1 MQTNQIGQIAEIQA
15 IGEGNSWITEAKPTC
30 YRTFTKQRPLVGSQT
45 EADFTEWTDAEKAAW
60 EAKPP
65 KPAERNDATAL
76 YEAAGAKLN
85 EATGYYEM
93 HDGAIVDL
101 TEEDMAKVAAC
112 GFPPAGAEW
121 YYCLNWQT
129 GLRTNAKRH
138 GPNRA
143 SFNNTWQNCRDLEV
157 FYASC
162 MIGGNNTFDGCVKLR
177 HIKHFNYYS
186 NQMNNNAFARCTALT
201 RVELQPGVNCGAN
214 FADSPLIDVESL
226 TYMAN
231 SCLAPDA
238 EHAATIK
245 LHPKAYARLTD
256 EIIEAATQR
265 FLTFQCASEHV
276 DGSPYTDEE
285 LA

>member
-1 MQTNQIGQIAEIQA
+1 
-15 IGEGNSWITEAKPTC
+15 
-30 YRTFTKQRPLVGSQT
+30 
-45 EADFTEWTDAEKAAW
+45 
-60 EAKPP
+60 
-65 KPAERNDATAL
+65 
-76 YEAAGAKLN
+76 
-85 EATGYYEM
+85 M
-93 HDGAIVDL
+93 HDGAITDL
-101 TEEDMAKVAAC
+101 TEEDMAIVAAC

-121 YYCLNWQT
+121 YYSTNWAK
-129 GLRTNAKRH
+129 GLRTNAKSH

-143 SFNNTWQNCRDLEV
+143 SFNYTWHNCLDLEV
-157 FYASC
+157 FSAAC
-162 MIGGNNTFDGCVKLR
+162 MSGGNFTIDGCIKLR

-186 NQMNNNAFARCTALT
+186 NQMDNKAFARCTALQ

-231 SCLAPDA
+231 SSLSPDA
-238 EHAATIK
+238 QHAATIK
-245 LHPKAYARLTD
+245 LHPKVYARLTD